1 MTEDLNLGWLT
12 DKSSKLLVWAGLW
25 NQDHWIASPTL
36 SPLCHVDLW
45 KNYNVQIFWIRMII
59 IQRDITGPFV
69 YFSWKVIMLENMLLG
84 RWEKLSFSI
93 ITNPV
98 TFMIVWPKQRENM
111 CQQPDMSQFACS
123 CKNLWKIG
131 EIAKFA
137 NIGFLF
143 ANTQKITNF
152 AAATNLDRR
161 VKYRAEL
168 DLLNIPKT
176 GPTCSL
182 NYYPVDNY

>member
-1 MTEDLNLGWLT
+1 M
-12 DKSSKLLVWAGLW
+12 
-25 NQDHWIASPTL
+25 L
-36 SPLCHVDLW
+36 SPLCHADLW

-98 TFMIVWPKQRENM
+98 TFMIVWPRQRENM